1 METPQTERVSDSTLP
16 PCPCSHDLRTP
27 CHGMQC
33 ASQLLAA
40 CGSVASDGD
49 ALYLLKAVSA
59 SCALLMGTINNVLD
73 LKMLEAEA
81 DLAGPAAAAA
91 AAAQQPRPPRK
102 RDALHP
108 VALFAD
114 VLDVCRVACSKDIA
128 WSNEAH
134 TGEYPATLEGN
145 PERLRQV
152 IQNVCTV
159 CIRNAGACAVVA
171 RLSCTQLPHDEDSLA
186 HGSVA
191 RRASFFAEGRV
202 LSAEEERRAFEP
214 YTDCAGLALLVA
226 RTFARRC
233 DGDVTVTATPRGTC
247 FELHVRLFEPG
258 APPIPAPPPAL
269 AAPAVPH
276 APPPNASPP
285 QAASPPPPPPPPP
298 PLPHQLRARMFAHL
312 VEHSDDVFHM
322 GQFAPDGMHIVRAH
336 PAFALLRLRCLHID
350 ARIDEIAVC
359 ARADVCEP
367 CL

>member
-1 METPQTERVSDSTLP
+1 
-16 PCPCSHDLRTP
+16 
-27 CHGMQC
+27 MQC

-81 DLAGPAAAAA
+81 ELTCPAAAAQ
-91 AAAQQPRPPRK
+91 AQPRPPRPPRK

-128 WSNEAH
+128 WSNEARA
-134 TGEYPATLEGN
+134 GEYPATLEGN

-159 CIRNAGACAVVA
+159 CIRNAGACPVIA
-171 RLSCTQLPHDEDSLA
+171 RLSCAQLPHEQDSLA

-191 RRASFFAEGRV
+191 LRASFFADGRV
-202 LSAEEERRAFEP
+202 LSAQEARRAFEP

-269 AAPAVPH
+269 AALPLP
-276 APPPNASPP
+276 APPPSPESP
-285 QAASPPPPPPPPP
+285 LPAASPPPPP

-312 VEHSDDVFHM
+312 VEHSDEVFHM
-322 GQFAPDGMHIVRAH
+322 GQFAPDGMHIVRTRCIA
-336 PAFALLRLRCLHID
+336 AFRLRCLHID

-359 ARADVCEP
+359 VRRRM
-367 CL
+367 

>member
-1 METPQTERVSDSTLP
+1 L
-16 PCPCSHDLRTP
+16 
-27 CHGMQC
+27 QC

-81 DLAGPAAAAA
+81 DLAGPAA
-91 AAAQQPRPPRK
+91 QPRPPRPPRK

-134 TGEYPATLEGN
+134 AGEYPATLEGN

-171 RLSCTQLPHDEDSLA
+171 RLSCTQLPHDADSLA

-191 RRASFFAEGRV
+191 LRASFFADGRV

-258 APPIPAPPPAL
+258 APPIPTPPPPAL
-269 AAPAVPH
+269 AAPAVAH
-276 APPPNASPP
+276 APPPSASPLP
-285 QAASPPPPPPPPP
+285 AASPPPPP

-312 VEHSDDVFHM
+312 VEHSDEVFHM
-322 GQFAPDGMHIVRAH
+322 GQFEPDGMHTVRTRCICAAAAARVLAH
-336 PAFALLRLRCLHID
+336 RCTD
-350 ARIDEIAVC
+350 
-359 ARADVCEP
+359 
-367 CL
+367 